1 MIWVFMSIYNNFF
14 STAIPPN
21 ILQVADCITTS
32 DAGLQKKPKKQ
43 EVGTWHGQLQ

>member
-1 MIWVFMSIYNNFF
+1 MGFYEHLQQLF

-43 EVGTWHGQLQ
+43 EVGTWHDQLQ

>member
-1 MIWVFMSIYNNFF
+1 MGFYEHLQQQLL

-43 EVGTWHGQLQ
+43 EVGTRHGQLQ